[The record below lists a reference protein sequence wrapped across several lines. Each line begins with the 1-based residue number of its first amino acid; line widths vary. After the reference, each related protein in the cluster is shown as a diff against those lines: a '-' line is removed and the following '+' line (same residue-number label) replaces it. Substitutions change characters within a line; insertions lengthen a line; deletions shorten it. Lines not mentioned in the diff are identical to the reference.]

1 MTVAIRATDRVRDV
15 LARDPAL
22 LDVLIAQS
30 PRFAMLRKPAIRR
43 TAAALATVEQAATV
57 AGIPAAALVSALN
70 DAIGAPEAAIP
81 TSSAPAPA
89 PVQSV
94 ASRAARPLDRRI
106 VEVDVRD
113 ELRAKR
119 EPFPKIMAA
128 VRTLDDDTMLRV
140 RATFEPAPLVSVLG
154 VRGFTCETEQH
165 DVEDWSLWAWRD
177 HAATPAAP
185 AEPRPDA
192 ITDQNETPP
201 VAKNEVWIDVR
212 DLEPPEP
219 MMRTLAALETLP
231 AGHVLIHMNTRV
243 PQFLLPMLVERGFV
257 YEIEHLDSGN
267 VLVRIRQANDLR

>member
-70 DAIGAPEAAIP
+70 DAIGAPEAALP
-81 TSSAPAPA
+81 TAPA

-94 ASRAARPLDRRI
+94 ASRASRPLDRQI

-119 EPFPKIMAA
+119 EPFAKIMAA
-128 VRTLDDDTMLRV
+128 ARTLDDDTMLRV
-140 RATFEPAPLVSVLG
+140 RAIFEPAPLVSVLG

-177 HAATPAAP
+177 HAATPAASVESRSDVV
-185 AEPRPDA
+185 AEQTTA
-192 ITDQNETPP
+192 P
-201 VAKNEVWIDVR
+201 VAKNEVWLDVR

-267 VLVRIRQANDLR
+267 VLVRIRRVDDLQ

>member
-70 DAIGAPEAAIP
+70 DAIGAPEAALP
-81 TSSAPAPA
+81 TSPA

-94 ASRAARPLDRRI
+94 ASRASRPLDRQI

-119 EPFPKIMAA
+119 EPFAKIMAA
-128 VRTLDDDTMLRV
+128 ARTLDDDTTLRV
-140 RATFEPAPLVSVLG
+140 RAIFEPAPLVSVLG

-177 HAATPAAP
+177 DAATPAAP

-192 ITDQNETPP
+192 IADRDAEAAA
-201 VAKNEVWIDVR
+201 AKNEVWLDVR

-267 VLVRIRQANDLR
+267 VLVRIQRANDLR

>member
-70 DAIGAPEAAIP
+70 DAIGAPQVAIP
-81 TSSAPAPA
+81 TSPA
-89 PVQSV
+89 PVQSA
-94 ASRAARPLDRRI
+94 ASRASRPLDRRI

-119 EPFPKIMAA
+119 EPFAKIMAA

-140 RATFEPAPLVSVLG
+140 RAIFEPAPLVSVLG
-154 VRGFTCETEQH
+154 ARGFTCETEQH
-165 DVEDWSLWAWRD
+165 DAEDWSLWAWRD
-177 HAATPAAP
+177 GAATPAAP

-192 ITDQNETPP
+192 ITDQNEAAP
-201 VAKNEVWIDVR
+201 VAKNEVWLDVR

-231 AGHVLIHMNTRV
+231 AAHVLVHMNTRV

-267 VLVRIRQANDLR
+267 VLVRIQRANDLQ

>member
-57 AGIPAAALVSALN
+57 AGIPAAELVSALN
-70 DAIGAPEAAIP
+70 DAIGAPEAALP
-81 TSSAPAPA
+81 SPAAPEPSAPAR
-89 PVQSV
+89 
-94 ASRAARPLDRRI
+94 ASRPLGRRI

-119 EPFPKIMAA
+119 EPFAKIMAA
-128 VRTLDDDTMLRV
+128 VRALDGDAVLRV
-140 RATFEPAPLVSVLG
+140 RAIFEPAPLVSVLG

-177 HAATPAAP
+177 DATAAP
-185 AEPRPDA
+185 AEPRPDV
-192 ITDQNETPP
+192 IVDRTVETP
-201 VAKNEVWIDVR
+201 VARSEVWLDVR

-231 AGHVLIHMNTRV
+231 EGHALVHMNTRV

-267 VLVRIRQANDLR
+267 VLVRIRRADDLQ

>member
-1 MTVAIRATDRVRDV
+1 MTAAIRATDRVRDV

-57 AGIPAAALVSALN
+57 AGIPAAELVTALN
-70 DAIGAPEAAIP
+70 QAIGAPEAALIA
-81 TSSAPAPA
+81 SSA

-94 ASRAARPLDRRI
+94 ASRASRPLGGRI

-119 EPFPKIMAA
+119 EPFAKIMAA
-128 VRTLDDDTMLRV
+128 VRTLDDDAVLRV
-140 RATFEPAPLVSVLG
+140 RAIFEPAPLVSVLG
-154 VRGFTCETEQH
+154 VRGFMCETEQH

-177 HAATPAAP
+177 ASPRTVPTESRSDGLVKGSAATPAA
-185 AEPRPDA
+185 
-192 ITDQNETPP
+192 TS
-201 VAKNEVWIDVR
+201 EVWLDVR
-212 DLEPPEP
+212 ELVPPEP

-231 AGHVLIHMNTRV
+231 AAHVLVQMNTRV

-267 VLVRIRQANDLR
+267 VLVRIRRTDDLQ

>member
-57 AGIPAAALVSALN
+57 AGIPPAALVSALN

-81 TSSAPAPA
+81 TSLAPAQP
-89 PVQSV
+89 V
-94 ASRAARPLDRRI
+94 ASRASRPLDRRI

-119 EPFPKIMAA
+119 EPFAKIMAA
-128 VRTLDDDTMLRV
+128 VRTLDDGAMLRV
-140 RATFEPAPLVSVLG
+140 RAIFEPAPLVSVLG
-154 VRGFTCETEQH
+154 VRGFACETEQH

-177 HAATPAAP
+177 DAAAPAAP
-185 AEPRPDA
+185 GEPHSGA
-192 ITDQNETPP
+192 ITDQDEAAP
-201 VAKNEVWIDVR
+201 VAKNEVWLDVR

-267 VLVRIRQANDLR
+267 VLVRIRRADDLH

>member
-30 PRFAMLRKPAIRR
+30 PRFVMLRKPAIRR

-81 TSSAPAPA
+81 TSLA

-94 ASRAARPLDRRI
+94 ASRASRPLDRRI

-119 EPFPKIMAA
+119 EPFAKIMAA
-128 VRTLDDDTMLRV
+128 ARTLDDDTMLRV
-140 RATFEPAPLVSVLG
+140 RAIFEPAPLVSVLG

-177 HAATPAAP
+177 DAATPAAL
-185 AEPRPDA
+185 AEPRADA
-192 ITDQNETPP
+192 IADQDAEAAA
-201 VAKNEVWIDVR
+201 AKNEVWLDVR
-212 DLEPPEP
+212 GLEPPEP

-231 AGHVLIHMNTRV
+231 AGHVLVHMNTRV
-243 PQFLLPMLVERGFV
+243 PQFLLPVLVERGFV

-267 VLVRIRQANDLR
+267 VLVRIQRANDLQ

>member
-43 TAAALATVEQAATV
+43 TAAAFATVEQAATV

-70 DAIGAPEAAIP
+70 DAIGAPEAAIR
-81 TSSAPAPA
+81 TAPA

-94 ASRAARPLDRRI
+94 ASRASRPLDRRI

-119 EPFPKIMAA
+119 EPFAKIMAA

-140 RATFEPAPLVSVLG
+140 RAIFEPAPLVSVLG

-177 HAATPAAP
+177 DAATPAGP

-192 ITDQNETPP
+192 IADQNAEA
-201 VAKNEVWIDVR
+201 VAAKNEVWLDVR

-267 VLVRIRQANDLR
+267 VLVRIQRANDLR